1 MILNLSDGHSA
12 ISDGKYRP
20 PEMIFRGFN
29 VERRFVLHWDEVS
42 GQEPVCLDRIGSYE
56 GLPPNWLEWQREG

>member
-1 MILNLSDGHSA
+1 
-12 ISDGKYRP
+12 
-20 PEMIFRGFN
+20 MIFRGFN